1 MSFIKNIEKT
11 PMQSKK
17 FLAYLLSNL
26 INKAIIFYM
35 VSKSAPATSVAWAI
49 TAAAFIDIGYI
60 LGQAALDGFVR
71 MAQIKAPSFL
81 SQLPKKNSEEEFID
95 GQPPAL

>member
-1 MSFIKNIEKT
+1 MSLIKNIEKT

-26 INKAIIFYM
+26 INKGIIFYM
-35 VSKSAPATSVAWAI
+35 VFKSSPTTTVAWAI
-49 TAAAFIDIGYI
+49 TAAAFIDVGYI

-71 MAQIKAPSFL
+71 MGQIKNLPFSLKDSDEEGL
-81 SQLPKKNSEEEFID
+81 SKSSSDNT
-95 GQPPAL
+95 

>member
-1 MSFIKNIEKT
+1 MSLSKSIEKT

-17 FLAYLLSNL
+17 FLAYLFANL
-26 INKAIIFYM
+26 INKVLIFWM
-35 VSKSAPATSVAWAI
+35 IQKGIGGTTIAWAI

-71 MAQIKAPSFL
+71 MAHVKNPIEKED
-81 SQLPKKNSEEEFID
+81 KKNESNLEKESAD
-95 GQPPAL
+95 

>member
-1 MSFIKNIEKT
+1 MSFSKTIEKT

-17 FLAYLLSNL
+17 FLAYLFSNL
-26 INKAIIFYM
+26 INKILIFWM
-35 VSKSAPATSVAWAI
+35 IQNDVGGTTVAWAV

-71 MAQIKAPSFL
+71 MANIKSQFENKNFEKNEDEKKAIPDPSD
-81 SQLPKKNSEEEFID
+81 P
-95 GQPPAL
+95 